1 MSYRTY
7 QVQGTSSVSTYA
19 TLYNVP
25 NVITPEATSAVISTI
40 AICNTA
46 ASSAT
51 YRIGLDTEAGTPGAS
66 EWIIYDSFVPA
77 NDTVFL
83 TVGITLAAGQYVRVS
98 SSANTVTFSAFV
110 SEIS

>member
-1 MSYRTY
+1 MAYKTV
-7 QVQGTSSVSTYA
+7 QIQGTSGVTTYA
-19 TLYNVP
+19 TLYS
-25 NVITPEATSAVISTI
+25 TPAATEAIISTI

-51 YRIGLDTEAGTPGAS
+51 YRIGIMGSAGTPGAA
-66 EWIIYDSFVPA
+66 EWLVHGGTVSA

-83 TVGITLAAGQYVRVS
+83 TVGITLDPQKFIRIS